1 MPPPP
6 LFVSFQGMRRRFR
19 RLRAASSF
27 AHGGKGTK
35 TPPGTRPMGYGC
47 AYAPPRPIGRFPRT
61 PLRGTPYRE
70 VQQGFRRAKSEWLS
84 AIPPGLLGPGFAK
97 IAAGAAQELRLAL
110 PSQRSRCRILAGGPR
125 ASPTQTMRAFWE
137 PVGEG
142 LAPPVQRP
150 SSRGRWHSRRM

>member
-6 LFVSFQGMRRRFR
+6 LFVSFQGMRGEFR

-97 IAAGAAQELRLAL
+97 IAAGAVQELRLAL
-110 PSQRSRCRILAGGPR
+110 PSQRSRCVYHRRGAHCTPAKPSPR
-125 ASPTQTMRAFWE
+125 
-137 PVGEG
+137 GEG
-142 LAPPVQRP
+142 APVRTLGRM
-150 SSRGRWHSRRM
+150 RGQVSDLL